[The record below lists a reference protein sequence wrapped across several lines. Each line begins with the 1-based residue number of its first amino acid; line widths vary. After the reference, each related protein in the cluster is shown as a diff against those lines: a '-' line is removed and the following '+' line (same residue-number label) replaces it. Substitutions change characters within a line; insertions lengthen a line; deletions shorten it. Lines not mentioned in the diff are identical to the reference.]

1 MKRSKKL
8 IVVFSSIAIL
18 LFFLAMI
25 FYFNY
30 FILDVVYVNFDFKVR
45 EDKNIGFNL
54 DQDALHFGIIPPG
67 SSGHRDLI
75 LNSDV
80 QAKILIKV
88 FGSDYV
94 YPTKNN
100 FILEPNKSVSVPFSA
115 SPPIDLPEGN
125 YSGKIRIIF
134 KRV

>member
-75 LNSDV
+75 LNSEV

-100 FILEPNKSVSVPFSA
+100 FILDPNKSVSVPFSA
-115 SPPIDLPEGN
+115 SPPIDLPKAN
-125 YSGKIRIIF
+125 YI
-134 KRV
+134 